1 MLPIFMVKER
11 KINQEIQLN
20 QPYRERY
27 ELLKKGVPSWIK
39 IPPFEA
45 FIKNSLPYQLKRGQK
60 EVVYTHALALKREWS
75 KIFWENKTKKL
86 GLTESER
93 KDFQVVVIPPSR
105 QKNGD
110 KDFSKKFYA
119 DLKINKLGK
128 YPVAK
133 YIRGKRYSGDPYES
147 RYAIEN
153 FKSAKSV
160 YIVAS
165 PLSKGDFADIKFV
178 AEQYLMNG
186 AKEVILVAPFIADQR
201 DDKNV
206 KKTKQGEPFEYN
218 GRIIKIKAWMQSLN
232 PFISKIITFETH
244 SSATQAFAAL
254 AGIPLA
260 PISYEE
266 ELIGQISHQLKKK
279 NFDPTKWKVVRP
291 DLGRNLVAANIE
303 QFFGIEGVNI
313 DQVRDSDTLAKK
325 AGTLSEELK
334 RKLKGTNIILYDDEA
349 GTFGTIKN
357 VAKQLIPAE
366 VKSIDIFLGHA
377 RLQQGWTANLK
388 WIIEKCRKN
397 NISLKIYVT
406 DSRVPVGSL
415 RHFMDK
421 YPNVIKILSVAKKT
435 RNVIEANVKGVDFW
449 TETNFKGINYE
460 KGLLQYVKDGDNN

>member
-1 MLPIFMVKER
+1 MAKEI
-11 KINQEIQLN
+11 KSNHEIRLD

-27 ELLKKGVPSWIK
+27 ELLKKGIPSWVK

-45 FIKNSLPYQLKRGQK
+45 FIQSSLPYQLKRGQK
-60 EVVYTHALALKREWS
+60 EVVYARSLALKREWS
-75 KIFWENKTKKL
+75 KEFWKKKTEKL
-86 GLTESER
+86 KLTESER
-93 KDFQVVVIPPSR
+93 RDFQVVVIPPSR

-110 KDFSKKFYA
+110 KDFTKKFYA
-119 DLKINKLGK
+119 DLKTNRLGK

-133 YIRGKRYSGDPYES
+133 YIRGKRYRGDPYES
-147 RYAIEN
+147 RHSIEN

-165 PLSKGDFADIKFV
+165 PLSKGDFADINFV

-218 GRIIKIKAWMQSLN
+218 GRIIKIKAWMQSLG

-266 ELIGQISHQLKKK
+266 ELIGQISHRLRKKIF
-279 NFDPTKWKVVRP
+279 NPSKWKVVRP
-291 DLGRNLVAANIE
+291 DQGRNLVATNIE
-303 QFFGIEGVNI
+303 QLFGIEGINI
-313 DQVRDSDTLAKK
+313 EQVRDSDTLAKK
-325 AGTLSEELK
+325 TRVLDKKLKKELEE
-334 RKLKGTNIILYDDEA
+334 KLKGTNVILYDDEA

-357 VAKQLIPAE
+357 VTKQLIPAG
-366 VKSIDIFLGHA
+366 VKSINIFLGHA
-377 RLQQGWTANLK
+377 RLQQRWTANLK

-397 NISLKIYVT
+397 NISLKVYVT
-406 DSRVPVGSL
+406 DSRVPVGGL

-449 TETNFKGINYE
+449 TETNFRGINYE
-460 KGLLQYVKDGDNN
+460 RGLLQYIKDSDND

>member
-1 MLPIFMVKER
+1 MAKENKSR
-11 KINQEIQLN
+11 QEIRLDQS
-20 QPYRERY
+20 YRERY
-27 ELLKKGVPSWIK
+27 DLLKKGIPSWIK

-45 FIKNSLPYQLKRGQK
+45 FIKSSLPYQLKKGQK
-60 EVVYTHALALKREWS
+60 EVVYARSLTLKREWS
-75 KIFWENKTKKL
+75 KEFWRKKTEKL
-86 GLTESER
+86 GLTPTEKR
-93 KDFQVVVIPPSR
+93 DFQVVVIPPSR
-105 QKNGD
+105 EKNGD

-119 DLKINKLGK
+119 DLKTNRLGK
-128 YPVAK
+128 YSVAK
-133 YIRGKRYSGDPYES
+133 YIRGKRYRGDPYES
-147 RYAIEN
+147 RHSIEN
-153 FKSAKSV
+153 FKSVISV

-165 PLSKGDFADIKFV
+165 PLSKGDFADINFV

-218 GRIIKIKAWMQSLN
+218 GRIIKIKAWMQSLA

-244 SSATQAFAAL
+244 SSATQSFAAL

-266 ELIGQISHQLKKK
+266 ELIGQISHRLKKK

-291 DLGRNLVAANIE
+291 DLGRNLVATNIQ

-313 DQVRDSDTLAKK
+313 DQVRNSDTLGKEAE
-325 AGTLSEELK
+325 TLPDELK
-334 RKLKGTNIILYDDEA
+334 RKLKGTNVILYDDEA

-366 VKSIDIFLGHA
+366 VKSINIFLGHA

-397 NISLKIYVT
+397 NISLKVYVT

-421 YPNVIKILSVAKKT
+421 YPDKIKILSVAKKT

-449 TETNFKGINYE
+449 TETNFKGINFE
-460 KGLLQYVKDGDNN
+460 RGLLQYIKDGDNN